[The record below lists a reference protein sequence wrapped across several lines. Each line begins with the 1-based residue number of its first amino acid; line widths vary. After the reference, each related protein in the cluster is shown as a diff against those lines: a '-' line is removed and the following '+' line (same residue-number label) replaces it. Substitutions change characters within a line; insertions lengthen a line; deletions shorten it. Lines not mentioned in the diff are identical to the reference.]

1 MLRSRRQFL
10 AAAAAS
16 ALVLGSAACGGTTK
30 NNSSDTGTAAQA
42 SASANPNAEL
52 KTGLK
57 IAYLP
62 KQLNNPYS
70 DVETGGGKVAVG
82 ELKGEYKLVG
92 PNDASA
98 SSQVSYINTLI
109 QQQQDVIVIAANDP
123 NAVCPSLNQ
132 ARQAKIKIV
141 AFDSDANKDCR
152 DVFINQATT
161 QGIGESL
168 VKMASEQA
176 G

>member
-1 MLRSRRQFL
+1 MKLNSRRSLTVVGASLL
-10 AAAAAS
+10 ALTTA
-16 ALVLGSAACGGTTK
+16 AACGGTTK
-30 NNSSDTGTAAQA
+30 NNSSDTGGAAA
-42 SASANPNAEL
+42 TSIAATANPNAPL

-70 DVETGGGKVAVG
+70 DVETGGGKVAVE

-109 QQQQDVIVIAANDP
+109 EQHQDSIVVARNDP

-132 ARQAKIKIV
+132 ARAAKIKVIT
-141 AFDSDANKDCR
+141 FDSDASKDC
-152 DVFINQATT
+152 
-161 QGIGESL
+161 
-168 VKMASEQA
+168 
-176 G
+176 